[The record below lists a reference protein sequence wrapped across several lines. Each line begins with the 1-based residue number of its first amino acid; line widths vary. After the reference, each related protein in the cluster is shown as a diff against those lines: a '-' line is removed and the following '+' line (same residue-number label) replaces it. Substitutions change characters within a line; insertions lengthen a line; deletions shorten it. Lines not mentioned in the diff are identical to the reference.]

1 MRGLLSVLAVMM
13 LATPVQAKPVEHA
26 VFGGGCF
33 WAMQSEFELLK
44 GVKAAIPG
52 YAGGHVANPT
62 YQQVCSHTT
71 GHAEVIDISYD
82 PAVISYKDLVRVFMR
97 AHDPTTKDRQG
108 NDVGDSY
115 RSIILTAS
123 EAQASTAKAVIA
135 ELGRAHAYPDP
146 IVTEVKPLSKFYQ
159 AEAYHMHY
167 YDQHPDEPY
176 CANVVAHEIASF
188 KSKFKDRLKK

>member
-1 MRGLLSVLAVMM
+1 MLSVVAVLA
-13 LATPVQAKPVEHA
+13 LAAPAQAKATEHA

-44 GVKAAIPG
+44 GVKSAIPG
-52 YAGGHVANPT
+52 YAGGHVANPS

-71 GHAEVIDISYD
+71 GHAEVIDVSYD

-97 AHDPTTKDRQG
+97 AHDPTTRDRQG
-108 NDVGDSY
+108 NDVGDNY

-159 AEAYHMHY
+159 AESYHLHY
-167 YDQHPDEPY
+167 YDQHPNEPY

-188 KSKFKDRLKK
+188 KAKFKDRLK